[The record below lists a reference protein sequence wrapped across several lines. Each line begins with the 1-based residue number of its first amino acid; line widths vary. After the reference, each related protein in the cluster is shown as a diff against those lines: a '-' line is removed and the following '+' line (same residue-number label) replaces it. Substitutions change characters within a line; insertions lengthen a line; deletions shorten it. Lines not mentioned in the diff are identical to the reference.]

1 MVKIS
6 REFKV
11 GVLALVS
18 MILLYSGFNYLKG
31 KDFFAGSHYYYAVYD
46 DVQGLAAA
54 NLVRVNGVAVG
65 RVLDVRFIQ
74 NAKNPNLNGKV
85 LVKIDLNEK
94 INLGKNTVAL
104 ITNNLLSGTSIDL
117 QLDMKEPF
125 LKYDDT
131 LKTAVKKDLMTNI
144 QEKASPVMG
153 RIDSTMLQ
161 INSLL
166 AEFKGVGTTTNNTL
180 KTFEESAKVL
190 NQMLLTNDKN
200 LAAITTNTNQL
211 TANLNESSKKLPD
224 ILKKMDTFADSLQKL
239 NFANT
244 LEKANKT
251 LTELN
256 ALIEKINKS
265 DGTMNALIKDKT
277 LYENLTKL
285 SADLDKLLIDLRQNP
300 QRYLR
305 LRL

>member
-1 MVKIS
+1 M
-6 REFKV
+6 
-11 GVLALVS
+11 
-18 MILLYSGFNYLKG
+18 
-31 KDFFAGSHYYYAVYD
+31 
-46 DVQGLAAA
+46 
-54 NLVRVNGVAVG
+54 
-65 RVLDVRFIQ
+65 
-74 NAKNPNLNGKV
+74 
-85 LVKIDLNEK
+85 
-94 INLGKNTVAL
+94 
-104 ITNNLLSGTSIDL
+104 
-117 QLDMKEPF
+117 
-125 LKYDDT
+125 
-131 LKTAVKKDLMTNI
+131 
-144 QEKASPVMG
+144 
-153 RIDSTMLQ
+153 
-161 INSLL
+161 LL
-166 AEFKGVGTTTNNTL
+166 A
-180 KTFEESAKVL
+180 
-190 NQMLLTNDKN
+190 NDKN
-200 LAAITTNTNQL
+200 LAAITANTNQL

-244 LEKANKT
+244 LEKVNKT

>member
-1 MVKIS
+1 MIKIS

-46 DVQGLAAA
+46 DVQGLTAA
-54 NLVRVNGVAVG
+54 NLVRINGVTVG
-65 RVLDVRFIQ
+65 RVLEVKFIQ
-74 NAKNPNLNGKV
+74 DPKKPKLNGKV

-94 INLGKNTVAL
+94 INLGKNTTAL
-104 ITNNLLSGTSIDL
+104 ITNSLLSGTSIDL

-125 LKYDDT
+125 LQYDDT
-131 LKTAVKKDLMTNI
+131 LKTAVSKDLMATM
-144 QEKASPVMG
+144 QEKATPVLG
-153 RIDSTMLQ
+153 KIDSTMAQ
-161 INSLL
+161 VNSLL

-180 KTFEESAKVL
+180 KTFEESAKIL
-190 NQMLLTNDKN
+190 NQMLLANDKN
-200 LAAITTNTNQL
+200 LAAITNNTNQL

-224 ILKKMDTFADSLQKL
+224 ILKKMDNFADSLQKL
-239 NFANT
+239 NFAST